1 MRKLLGALLGSVA
14 IVATPL
20 PVQALNTF
28 GTDMSDLWYNPDE
41 SGWGVN
47 LAHQQDIIFMTLF
60 VYGPDG
66 RVRWYVA
73 DALQYSDFLSEQF
86 SGPLYETSGPY
97 FSGAFNPALVSAR
110 QVGTATVRFGIT
122 NSTLIYS
129 VDGVQVSKSITR
141 QTFRANNLAG
151 SYVGAAVA
159 TATGCGASSGA
170 FESAATFT
178 ISHTGS
184 AIAIA
189 ASLSTGGT
197 CTYSG
202 TYQQAGRMGSISGQL
217 SCSSGGSGTFEAF
230 ELEAGYSGFLTRYT
244 ADYGGGCT
252 ESGRIGGL
260 KR

>member
-1 MRKLLGALLGSVA
+1 MRKFLGALVGAVA
-14 IVATPL
+14 IAATPA
-20 PVQALNTF
+20 PVHALNTF
-28 GTDMSDLWYNPDE
+28 GTDMSDLWYDAAE

-47 LAHQQDIIFMTLF
+47 LAHQDDIIFMTLF
-60 VYGPDG
+60 VYGADG
-66 RVRWYVA
+66 RARWYVA

-97 FSGAFNPALVSAR
+97 FAGTFNPALVNAR

-122 NSTLIYS
+122 TSTLTYS
-129 VDGVQVSKSITR
+129 VDGVQVSKDIQR

-151 SYVGAAVA
+151 TYIGAAVA
-159 TATGCGASSGA
+159 TATGCGASSGT
-170 FESAATFT
+170 FENSASFT

-189 ASLSTGGT
+189 ASMSNGQT
-197 CTYSG
+197 CTYAG

-217 SCSSGGSGTFEAF
+217 SCSNGASGTFEAF
-230 ELEAGYSGFLTRYT
+230 ELEAGYSGFLTRYN
-244 ADYGGGCT
+244 ADYGAGCT